1 MNILDKLAAH
11 AKKRCDE
18 AKEYISLE
26 ELRKLAAATPK
37 GSFEFEKAL
46 RNRKGSEKSGNLVHL
61 RVQKG
66 LTFKGTYRARL
77 SLSKNR

>member
-46 RNRKGSEKSGNLVHL
+46 RNPGISFICECKKASPS
-61 RVQKG
+61 KG
-66 LTFKGTYRARL
+66 LIAPDFPAPHRL
-77 SLSKNR
+77 QK

>member
-18 AKEYISLE
+18 AKEYISLG

-37 GSFEFEKAL
+37 GSFE
-46 RNRKGSEKSGNLVHL
+46 RPHL
-61 RVQKG
+61 QRD
-66 LTFKGTYRARL
+66 LSRPTFPI
-77 SLSKNR
+77 

>member
-26 ELRKLAAATPK
+26 ELRKLA
-37 GSFEFEKAL
+37 
-46 RNRKGSEKSGNLVHL
+46 SGNLVHL